1 MLICKRLITGAIL
14 FCQIKTNEQIAMEKR
29 LHISAQANG
38 KECRI
43 MIDGDISEWNDNN
56 ASTLRETCKNM
67 KDAGAINCFVYIVT
81 YGGDCFQANEMYN
94 ILIEN
99 FPEGYD
105 GEGGAIVASAGT
117 YLAVKAKTFTLAQ
130 NGQFMIHKPMGG
142 AFGNQ
147 QEISNYLDL
156 LNNMTATYYDAYMAK
171 CKKPEAE
178 FKAKWDGGDNW
189 MNATQAE
196 EWGFITGVK
205 KAVAIDETTAKAIK
219 ACGSPITINN
229 HENQIEMELRAMAI
243 GVGLHADATEQQV
256 TAKLA
261 EIRVKAEGFDQLK
274 AEIERKEKEQR
285 AGDIKAVLDKAES
298 DKRIKADSRAD
309 WTQMLEANFD
319 TTKKVIEALPVVA
332 KLSAEIVTSASGD
345 GKTYQGKTFEQ
356 LQDDP
361 DLLAHIEQ
369 ENPEVFEVLFADY
382 KKRNNLK

>member
-1 MLICKRLITGAIL
+1 
-14 FCQIKTNEQIAMEKR
+14 
-29 LHISAQANG
+29 
-38 KECRI
+38 

-142 AFGNQ
+142 TSGNQ
-147 QEISNYLDL
+147 QQISNYLDL

-205 KAVAIDETTAKAIK
+205 KAVSIDETTAKAIK

-256 TAKLA
+256 TAKLT
-261 EIRVKAEGFDQLK
+261 EIRAKAEGFDQLK

-369 ENPEVFEVLFADY
+369 ENPEVFEALFADY